1 MCKRRLGV
9 ASQPEAS
16 QTLWRQS
23 LHGDICAQADG
34 IDLRRCKPPPNCAG
48 DGGEDNLAAGATHLA
63 NKVSNKQPLADMEEC
78 SLLHGGV
85 RH

>member
-23 LHGDICAQADG
+23 LHGDICVQADG
-34 IDLRRCKPPPNCAG
+34 IDLRRCKPPQDCAG
-48 DGGEDNLAAGATHLA
+48 NCGEDDLATEPRTLPA
-63 NKVSNKQPLADMEEC
+63 
-78 SLLHGGV
+78 
-85 RH
+85 R